1 MHNSESRR
9 DVTAEGSSRPDN
21 GPLANE
27 ALALML
33 NTEKFV
39 AKAAAANA
47 GHNGIL
53 EFPSVGSTSD
63 GKPAYSSWASEIVFG
78 HQYTARP
85 GDDLHSVAKRS
96 LGVTGHPSATE
107 SEIRREMAR
116 IQDLNK
122 DQLPHHYR
130 SHEKLPAW
138 ICLKLQ
144 DDQPKAPSV
153 AAEYAAPPKV
163 AEQLRAPSVA
173 ADYAPP
179 PAPAQVE
186 AAGAAPIKPLD
197 LSLRPLRRDAGSF
210 KSDAVREQPLQWGD
224 APREKQ

>member
-1 MHNSESRR
+1 MHNSESKR
-9 DVTAEGSSRPDN
+9 DVMAEGSSRADN

-47 GHNGIL
+47 GKNGIL

-153 AAEYAAPPKV
+153 AFDYAPPPPV
-163 AEQLRAPSVA
+163 AEQRRAPSVA

-179 PAPAQVE
+179 PAPVQVE

-197 LSLRPLRRDAGSF
+197 LSLRPLRRDAGPSNPDLVQE
-210 KSDAVREQPLQWGD
+210 KPLQWGD
-224 APREKQ
+224 APREK